1 MFVLFSRLWTCQ
13 GSPNS
18 PMTAARLYKFGH
30 GYTRSGVDLH
40 GFGLD
45 LSATRDDDL
54 VGGSAKGFNLDE
66 RHKTM
71 IRRRD
76 LLLAVAA
83 SGAAAAIGAPS
94 IPAARAVRPRDKRKP
109 QYQAN
114 SVEVQTYY
122 RVNRYP
128 AK

>member
-1 MFVLFSRLWTCQ
+1 MPGQPWITITS
-13 GSPNS
+13 
-18 PMTAARLYKFGH
+18 ARLYKFGH
-30 GYTRSGVDLH
+30 GYTRSGVDLY

-45 LSATRDDDL
+45 LSATRDDDR
-54 VGGSAKGFNLDE
+54 VGSSTKGFTLDE

-76 LLLAVAA
+76 LLLAVTA